1 MVCFGV
7 VFDQKI
13 CFFFIKTT
21 SFWSTKVKK
30 KKKVLDDMLSG
41 IVLSSPIFTPKKL
54 FVEPLL
60 DVI

>member
-1 MVCFGV
+1 MKWCVLVLCLTKRYVFFYQNDV
-7 VFDQKI
+7 VLVNK
-13 CFFFIKTT
+13 
-21 SFWSTKVKK
+21 SK
-30 KKKVLDDMLSG
+30 KKKVFDDMLSG

>member
-7 VFDQKI
+7 VFDQKDMF
-13 CFFFIKTT
+13 FFFIKTT
-21 SFWSTKVKK
+21 LFWSTKVKK
-30 KKKVLDDMLSG
+30 KKVSDDMLSG